1 MAATTNHSA
10 RPTFDRANLNQ
21 LHTDAGT
28 YTEYC
33 VVYTGYGD
41 YQGMRLRVIIET
53 SDPERADGNLS
64 YVRDRQREHGGPV
77 DARLESRTVTAG
89 PWIDSTTQALSSFVA
104 FLGGRDLQNAPGYVS
119 CSNCAQQFIIPG
131 RTDGFSHCDL
141 HEQWIPVPEE
151 QQRWIRPS

>member
-1 MAATTNHSA
+1 MAATTNRSP
-10 RPTFDRANLNQ
+10 RPKFDRANLNQ
-21 LHTDAGT
+21 LHADAGT

-53 SDPERADGNLS
+53 SDPDWADGNLS
-64 YVRDRQREHGGPV
+64 YVRGRQREHGGPV

-89 PWIDSTTQALSSFVA
+89 PWIDSTTQAPSSAVID
-104 FLGGRDLQNAPGYVS
+104 LRGRDLQSAPGYVS

-141 HEQWIPVPEE
+141 HEQWTPVPED
-151 QQRWIRPS
+151 QQQWIRPS